1 MSTISK
7 HGTRRRQEDA
17 EDRPVSAEEAAGL
30 RTLSERAVRL
40 CEILRSGSI
49 EDELGDT
56 VAAYV
61 DATAARGISLQRTR
75 DVLELLVHDCAPR
88 HRSTYDLLDT
98 VLRIASESYAAS
110 MPRPRRAS

>member
-1 MSTISK
+1 MPAMSK
-7 HGTRRRQEDA
+7 HRTYRRQDDDEA
-17 EDRPVSAEEAAGL
+17 RPVSVEETAEL
-30 RTLSERAVRL
+30 RTLSGRAVRL
-40 CEILRSGSI
+40 CEILRSGCV
-49 EDELGDT
+49 EDELENT

-61 DATAARGISLQRTR
+61 DATAAHGISLQRTR

-88 HRSTYDLLDT
+88 HRSTHDVLDT